1 MSKSDLEE
9 LGESTEDL
17 AEGFSKY
24 AKEIKALTGFDIMID
39 DTHFKDLYDIMEGI
53 AGVWDK
59 LSDTQQ
65 ARVAEILGGT
75 RQLQVISSII
85 GNWSDAARSGYAVA
99 QNCLGYCYHYGRANE
114 QNDQKA
120 LKWWRRAAG
129 QGYGNAENALGYMY
143 FNGIIVYRDYAQAK
157 DWFTK
162 AAEHGDSSAS
172 ENLSLMENSDLASLA
187 SPDIQPL
194 LNFQYITCSQMED
207 FVKLYEAGK
216 AEAVEE
222 NEEEQS

>member
-1 MSKSDLEE
+1 M
-9 LGESTEDL
+9 
-17 AEGFSKY
+17 
-24 AKEIKALTGFDIMID
+24 
-39 DTHFKDLYDIMEGI
+39 
-53 AGVWDK
+53 
-59 LSDTQQ
+59 
-65 ARVAEILGGT
+65 
-75 RQLQVISSII
+75 
-85 GNWSDAARSGYAVA
+85 
-99 QNCLGYCYHYGRANE
+99 
-114 QNDQKA
+114 
-120 LKWWRRAAG
+120 
-129 QGYGNAENALGYMY
+129 
-143 FNGIIVYRDYAQAK
+143 YRDYAQAK

-187 SPDIQPL
+187 SPGVQPL